1 MSSLAVKDIFGF
13 KVIAPLGTGA
23 ASMVFAVQDP
33 ADKQIYALKHVVK
46 NTDKDQRYL
55 DQVELEYE
63 IGSKL
68 SHPNIRALHK
78 IHRNKKFFKV
88 VEIALTMELLDA
100 PTLDKALPKTMVE
113 AAGIFA
119 QIARGLAHMHDKG
132 FCHADMKPI
141 NVMIADGGTVKII
154 DLGQACALSTVKKR
168 IQGTPGYLAP
178 EQAHRQEVN
187 GQTDI
192 YNLGATMYWV
202 LVGDTIP
209 TAIPSKSDPK
219 ALGGE
224 FTPVAV
230 KPPVPPAARNKSIHP
245 MLSDLIL
252 ECVQVRPGDR
262 PASMQL
268 VAQRLEDLRTLF
280 AAQPD
285 GVRLDTRGWGSSE
298 SSQGSWER

>member
-100 PTLDKALPKTMVE
+100 PTLDKALPRTMVE

-119 QIARGLAHMHDKG
+119 QIARGLAHMHEKG

-141 NVMIADGGTVKII
+141 NVMIADGGTIKII
-154 DLGQACALSTVKKR
+154 DLGQACALGTVKKR

-230 KPPVPPAARNKSIHP
+230 KPPVPPAVRNKSIHP

>member
-1 MSSLAVKDIFGF
+1 MSSTAVKDLFGF

-33 ADKQIYALKHVVK
+33 ADKQVYALKHVVK
-46 NTDKDQRYL
+46 NSDKDQRYL

-68 SHPNIRALHK
+68 AHPNIRALHR
-78 IHRNKKFFKV
+78 IHRTKRLFKV

-100 PTLDKALPKTMVE
+100 PTLDKALPKTMVD

-141 NVMIADGGTVKII
+141 NVMIADGGVVKII
-154 DLGQACALSTVKKR
+154 DLGQACALGTVKKR
-168 IQGTPGYLAP
+168 IQGTPGYMAP
-178 EQAHRQEVN
+178 EQAHRQEVTA
-187 GQTDI
+187 QTDI

-209 TAIPSKSDPK
+209 TAIPSKADPK

-230 KPPVPPAARNKSIHP
+230 KPPVPPTHRNKSIHP

-252 ECVQVRPGDR
+252 ECVQVAPSDR
-262 PASMQL
+262 PSSMQL

-280 AAQPD
+280 AAQPG
-285 GVRLDTRGWGSSE
+285 GVKLDTSGWGSSE

>member
-33 ADKQIYALKHVVK
+33 ADKQVYALKHVVK
-46 NTDKDQRYL
+46 NSEKDQRYI
-55 DQVELEYE
+55 DQVELEYD

-68 SHPNIRALHK
+68 SHPNIRLLHK
-78 IHRNKKFFKV
+78 IHRVKKFFKV
-88 VEIALTMELLDA
+88 VEVGLTMELLDA
-100 PTLDKALPKTMVE
+100 PTLDKALPSTMLE
-113 AAGIFA
+113 AAGVFA
-119 QIARGLAHMHDKG
+119 QIARGLAHMHDRG

-141 NVMIADGGTVKII
+141 NVMITRGGVKII
-154 DLGQACALSTVKKR
+154 DLGQACALGTIKKR
-168 IQGTPGYLAP
+168 IQGTPGYIAP
-178 EQAHRQEVN
+178 EQAHRQEMTA
-187 GQTDI
+187 QTDI

-209 TAIPSKSDPK
+209 TAIPSKADAK
-219 ALGGE
+219 AIAGE
-224 FTPVAV
+224 FAPVAV
-230 KPPVPPAARNKSIHP
+230 KPPVPPATRNRSIHP

-252 ECVQVRPGDR
+252 ECVQVSPEDR

-285 GVRLDTRGWGSSE
+285 GVKLETKGWGASE
-298 SSQGSWER
+298 SARGSWNA